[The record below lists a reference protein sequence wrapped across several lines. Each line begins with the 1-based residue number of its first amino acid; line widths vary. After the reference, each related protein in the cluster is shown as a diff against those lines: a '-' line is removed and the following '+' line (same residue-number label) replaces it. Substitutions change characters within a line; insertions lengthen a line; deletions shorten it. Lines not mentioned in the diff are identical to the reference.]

1 LAKTILGQPYR
12 VVLHGLPHFCQKL
25 SAMLCSSRWDIQYQS
40 RHNPVELAARLR
52 NLQNSDLAYMW
63 GGRISLGK
71 FLGTARLLGKNKLIM
86 LWSGSDVL
94 FAKEELADGRMHP
107 WVKGLIH
114 WAVSPW
120 IAEEV
125 RDLGLRCEYVQASF
139 VQPEPVPVPLPEKF
153 SVLAYVP
160 SREKSS
166 LYGWDQIVEVA
177 AALPSIQFNIV
188 GLQTGGELAGP
199 PNVRVHGWTN
209 DLTPH
214 LRQTTVLWRPVR
226 HDGLSFMVLEALAQG
241 RHVLY
246 SYPFSACAHV
256 KSSSAACA
264 ELERL
269 YALHRS
275 GALEINHTGG
285 ELITREF
292 SPEKVCADL
301 LRRWEEII
309 LSPDTARVEDSDRGQ
324 FSRSRVAAITL
335 NEHEQ
340 MPLRTSRGQ
349 AKRRVLVHGL
359 VYFGRMFADLM
370 SGDGWEFRYYPDSG
384 LRNLT
389 SIAVELKA
397 CDIVYQIGGR
407 VTQGKFLSAARLL
420 GKKKF
425 VMHWVGSDTL
435 DGQKEVAQGKGE
447 PWVLQQIH
455 HWAESDWMVGEVEA
469 LGIPCDLVPLPSARI
484 PEQPLPLPRDFSVL
498 VYMPDVR
505 RGELYGLDRILRVA
519 RELPHIPFELVGLMH
534 GQIPDPP
541 SNLKIHG
548 RIPNLQEF
556 YRGASVVWRPVRH
569 DGLSYM
575 VLEALGYGRHVMWSY
590 PFPGCVQT
598 SCESEARNEIVRLYS
613 LHKHKGLH
621 LNCPGVQAIRDGGYL
636 PQRLRKEILSHLEH
650 VLSCERAAAP
660 VA

>member
-1 LAKTILGQPYR
+1 M
-12 VVLHGLPHFCQKL
+12 L
-25 SAMLCSSRWDIQYQS
+25 SSSRWGIEYQS
-40 RHNPVELAARLR
+40 GHNPVALAALVR
-52 NLQNSDLAYMW
+52 NLQRSDLAYMW

-71 FLGTARLLGKNKLIM
+71 FLGTARLLGKKKLVM

-94 FAKEELADGRMHP
+94 FAKEELAAGRMHP
-107 WVKGLIH
+107 WVAGLIH

-139 VQPEPVPVPLPEKF
+139 VQPEPAPVPLPEKF

-160 SREKSS
+160 SKEKSS

-177 AALPSIQFNIV
+177 RTLPSIRFNIV
-188 GLQTGGELAGP
+188 GLQTGEKLVAP

-209 DLTPH
+209 DLTSY
-214 LRQTTVLWRPVR
+214 LKQTTVLWRPVR

-246 SYPFSACAHV
+246 SYPFSACAQV
-256 KSSSAACA
+256 NDSSAARA

-269 YALHRS
+269 HALHRS
-275 GALEINHTGG
+275 GSLGINYDGR
-285 ELITREF
+285 ELIAREF
-292 SPEKVCADL
+292 SPEKVHADL

-309 LSPDTARVEDSDRGQ
+309 LSPDRVPDEDSDRGRL
-324 FSRSRVAAITL
+324 SGSRVAAITL

-349 AKRRVLVHGL
+349 PKRRVLVHGL
-359 VYFGRMFADLM
+359 VYFGGMFADLM

-384 LRNLT
+384 VRNLT
-389 SIAVELKA
+389 AIAVELKA

-407 VTQGKFLSAARLL
+407 VTQGKFLSAAKLL
-420 GKKKF
+420 GKKKV
-425 VMHWVGSDTL
+425 VMHWVGSDTVN
-435 DGQKEVAQGKGE
+435 GQKEVAHGKAE

-455 HWAESDWMVGEVEA
+455 HWAESDWMVAEVEA
-469 LGIPCDLVPLPSARI
+469 LGISCDLVPLPSARI
-484 PEQPLPLPRDFSVL
+484 PEHPSPLPRDFSVL
-498 VYMPDVR
+498 VYVPDVR
-505 RGELYGLDRILRVA
+505 RCELYGLDRILRVA
-519 RELPHIPFELVGLMH
+519 RELPQIPFELVGLVH

-548 RIPNLQEF
+548 RISNLKEF
-556 YRGASVVWRPVRH
+556 YRRASAIWRPVRH

-575 VLEALGYGRHVMWSY
+575 VLEALGYGRHVLWSY
-590 PFPGCVQT
+590 PFPGCVQVT
-598 SCESEARNEIVRLYS
+598 CESEARDEIVRLYS
-613 LHKHKGLH
+613 LHKQRGLH
-621 LNCPGVQAIRDGGYL
+621 LNCVGVQAIREGGYL
-636 PQRLRKEILSHLEH
+636 PRRLRKEILSHLDH
-650 VLSCERAAAP
+650 ILSCERFAAP
-660 VA
+660 AA